1 MVRQE
6 RSLTTTQDKDVPEN
20 APPELKQTPLHTLLS
35 TAGNEESVMKVLQ
48 ERLGGWSI
56 LIDIRSQLARE
67 TALLMAVCEGW
78 ERIVRM
84 LLQAGANVDIWDD
97 SGRLPLQVAC
107 QNGNQAIV
115 EELLKFGANPNK
127 KSSDGQ
133 YSLDDAVKW
142 PFQPQVFKQL
152 VEPQMRSINKIYRDS
167 RWTPLNKA
175 VYYGTENAIDILL
188 EAGAD
193 LSVVDMDKW
202 TPLMTAIHQGNLN
215 IVEKLLFYLST
226 QTKEVRQSAID
237 SPDSDGVT
245 PIMLLCGRS
254 TLEDSPRVSAMSL
267 KTVRKLLELGP
278 DVSAIDLEDNTV
290 LHHAM
295 KSTVQWGNN
304 LVIRLVE
311 LMPEDR
317 ILQSDVYGETAF
329 DSCFDQDTKGP
340 STVRD
345 DLVRFLIDLF
355 VRNKTP
361 QEAEKPLCWAVYRL
375 ERHSTALE
383 IFNKLHRAGKMRERL
398 NPHTCSMVGWA
409 IHARLPRVLLTY
421 LRAVGLDRQDN
432 TSSTVGEDREKGS
445 KLIED
450 LRREYQSPIL
460 RPSEAER
467 QRGQTDHK
475 AYEQTRERDRVLE
488 DLEDIL
494 DYLYPEKAER
504 RVSPWDLSEQT
515 KPMKEVSK
523 TFRAAIIQNN
533 FFKFRNVREMLY
545 DSYQMENV
553 RQTVERLRK
562 LEYHPNAHKQ
572 RSSHISGVESD
583 FKAGP
588 HFTWIHLPASNVSFC
603 SWLGIF

>member
-1 MVRQE
+1 MR
-6 RSLTTTQDKDVPEN
+6 
-20 APPELKQTPLHTLLS
+20 TPLHTLLS
-35 TAGNEESVMKVLQ
+35 TTDNEESVMKVLE
-48 ERLGGWSI
+48 ERLGEWST
-56 LIDIRSQLARE
+56 LIDIRSPLAQE

-78 ERIVRM
+78 ERIVCM
-84 LLQAGANVDIWDD
+84 LLQAGANVDIGDD

-127 KSSDGQ
+127 SSSDGQ
-133 YSLDDAVKW
+133 YPLDDAVKW
-142 PFQPQVFKQL
+142 PFQPQIFKQL
-152 VEPQMRSINKIYRDS
+152 VEPQKRSINKIYHDS

-193 LSVVDMDKW
+193 LSVVDTDKW

-226 QTKEVRQSAID
+226 QAKEARQSAID

-254 TLEDSPRVSAMSL
+254 TLGDSPRVSAMAL

-295 KSTVQWGNN
+295 KSTVQWGND
-304 LVIRLVE
+304 LVIRLIV

-317 ILQSDVYGETAF
+317 ILQSNVYGETAF
-329 DSCFDQDTKGP
+329 DSCFDKDIQGP
-340 STVRD
+340 SAVRD
-345 DLVRFLIDLF
+345 DLVRFLTDLF
-355 VRNKTP
+355 ARDKTP

-383 IFNKLHRAGKMRERL
+383 IFNKLHRAGKIRERL
-398 NPHTCSMVGWA
+398 NPHTCSMVEWA

-450 LRREYQSPIL
+450 LRREYQSPIS

-467 QRGQTDHK
+467 QRGQTDQK
-475 AYEQTRERDRVLE
+475 PFEQTRERDRVLE

-533 FFKFRNVREMLY
+533 FFKFRNVQEMLY

-588 HFTWIHLPASNVSFC
+588 HFTWIHLPASNVSLC
-603 SWLGIF
+603 SQLGVF